1 MFTRRTV
8 ACACALALAV
18 PAAAS
23 AHVAIDPPNQT
34 TSHTVY
40 GDTKYDLQNQQDLS
54 TPTGTANVYVSPAG
68 DTKNDVK
75 PSYADR
81 VGSLTAAQLAAAY
94 GTTQPKAAPAAPALS
109 THRVVVPAGKG
120 VGALAV
126 VNQKQLPLAHGG
138 RLHPAKVDASTGDG
152 PDGWQIA
159 AVAEAGLLAAFA
171 LGAATFVGRM
181 RPRRGATA

>member
-1 MFTRRTV
+1 MITRRTV

-34 TSHTVY
+34 TYNTVY
-40 GDTKYDLQNQQDLS
+40 GDTKYDLQNQQDV
-54 TPTGTANVYVSPAG
+54 GSPAFKG
-68 DTKNDVK
+68 DTKGDTKTDLVVPAGKSVGAIASLNDK
-75 PSYADR
+75 
-81 VGSLTAAQLAAAY
+81 QLAAAY
-94 GTTQPKAAPAAPALS
+94 G
-109 THRVVVPAGKG
+109 
-120 VGALAV
+120 GA
-126 VNQKQLPLAHGG
+126 G
-138 RLHPAKVDASTGDG
+138 RLHPAKVVASTDDG
-152 PDGWQIA
+152 TDGWQIA